1 MTEMK
6 NDKVV
11 NVKLLLAETVKEHI
25 NKKGPLAQQESLIA
39 LRNSLKQDED
49 QEVRDVFEEE

>member
-1 MTEMK
+1 MCKKLMHHPELFMKNFIEIMTEMK

-25 NKKGPLAQQESLIA
+25 NKKGPLAQ
-39 LRNSLKQDED
+39 
-49 QEVRDVFEEE
+49 